1 MPSSF
6 SNAQGDDSNRIFKAI
21 DWINGVKILAVKS
34 GAIGSEHVIIIDG
47 ITIKSQSQ
55 LSAAL
60 EGIYANSIK
69 DYSVL
74 NNEKAKQH
82 FNTKKGRNG
91 AILFVLD
98 NKANS
103 GFLKILDNLKKG
115 QPLIETADG
124 QMTASVPPLILV
136 CNEEPKAF

>member
-1 MPSSF
+1 MTKIFPILLLVLSSSF

-60 EGIYANSIK
+60 EGIYENSIK

-98 NKANS
+98 NKANRRFS
-103 GFLKILDNLKKG
+103 KNIRQFEKRSAANR
-115 QPLIETADG
+115 DG
-124 QMTASVPPLILV
+124 Q
-136 CNEEPKAF
+136 